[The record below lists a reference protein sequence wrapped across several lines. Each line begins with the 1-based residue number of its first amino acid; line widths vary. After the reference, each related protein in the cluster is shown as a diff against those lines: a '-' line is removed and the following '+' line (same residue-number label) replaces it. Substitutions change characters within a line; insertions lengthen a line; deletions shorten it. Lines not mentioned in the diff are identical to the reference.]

1 MTPSVLNLF
10 LTFVLQAVFKA
21 FVITVLIASC
31 GGLALAAPTT
41 NVTPEQYN
49 QNAPPNDDDKRRP
62 LERDSLATPELK
74 PAEAGTEDR
83 IFATRS
89 IRDKTFNVAVGL
101 WSGPLKEKGESMTA
115 QALSITQTY
124 QQPNESAYEFGFD
137 LTTSEQF
144 GLHGQFKKYCCL
156 GENFEPY
163 WSAGVQG
170 LYKPSEQ
177 LAGFVKI
184 DSYQAMVGGGVE
196 DFLNLNRRVRLEGL
210 LGLGTRGTTFLI
222 RIGYAFD
229 EDINR
234 MF

>member
-1 MTPSVLNLF
+1 MSRSLLNLF
-10 LTFVLQAVFKA
+10 LTFVLSVNF
-21 FVITVLIASC
+21 
-31 GGLALAAPTT
+31 GGLALAAPTD
-41 NVTPEQYN
+41 NVTPQQYN
-49 QNAPPNDDDKRRP
+49 QNAPPNNDDKRRP
-62 LERDSLATPELK
+62 LETDSLARPDLR
-74 PAEAGTEDR
+74 PASPGTEDR
-83 IFATRS
+83 IYATRQV
-89 IRDKTFNVAVGL
+89 RDKTFNVAVGL
-101 WSGPLKEKGESMTA
+101 WSGPLKEKGDSITA
-115 QALSITQTY
+115 QILSVTQTY
-124 QQPNESAYEFGFD
+124 QQPNETAYEFGFD

-156 GENFEPY
+156 GEQFEPY

-196 DFLNLNRRVRLEGL
+196 DFMNLDRRVRLEGL

-229 EDINR
+229 EDIKR
-234 MF
+234 IF

>member
-1 MTPSVLNLF
+1 MLNFF
-10 LTFVLQAVFKA
+10 LTFVLK
-21 FVITVLIASC
+21 TVLMTVVMTVFTANF

-49 QNAPPNDDDKRRP
+49 QNAPPNNDHMRRP

-74 PAEAGTEDR
+74 PAEVGTEDH
-83 IFATRS
+83 IFATRT

-101 WSGPLKEKGESMTA
+101 WSGPLKEKGDSITA
-115 QALSITQTY
+115 QVFSITQTH
-124 QQPNESAYEFGFD
+124 QQPNEAAYEFGFD

-144 GLHGQFKKYCCL
+144 GPHGQFKKYCCL
-156 GENFEPY
+156 GAHFEPY
-163 WSAGVQG
+163 WSAGIQG

-177 LAGFVKI
+177 LAGFVKM

-210 LGLGTRGTTFLI
+210 LGLGTRGTTLLI

-229 EDINR
+229 EDIDR
-234 MF
+234 IF